1 MTTVQQR
8 MAAGVVWMVAARIAD
23 RAIGVVSM
31 LVLARLLLPD
41 DFGLVAMATAIGAVL
56 DLLGAFNF
64 DLALIQRKDANKS
77 DYDTVWTFN
86 VMFGCFCAVSL
97 LLLAA
102 PAAVFY
108 REPRLDLVMCALALV
123 YFVDGFTNVG
133 IVDFRKELRFRDE
146 FAFIMYRRVIT
157 FVATIACALWL
168 RSYWALVAGM
178 LVGRLS
184 GLYLSYR
191 MSGYRPTLALSAAG
205 RLFHFSKWLFLNNV
219 LLFLSRSGPNFIIG
233 RMNGASGLGVYTLAY
248 EISNLP
254 TTELVAPI
262 SRATFPGF
270 SKMHDTGL
278 IATSYVKLLGIIA
291 LLILPIGIGI
301 AAVAEPLVQFALG
314 PQWEAAIPLI
324 ELLAIYGAIS
334 ATQANNGIV
343 WMALGRPR
351 DVAMSVSLFL
361 ILFAPLL
368 YFLLLNVGV
377 LGAGYAYLIAYLL
390 HLPFV
395 VWNTKRL
402 LALPWLAFAQP
413 LWRPTLGVIAMYS
426 GVKALDDLL
435 VAAPAAIRLCAECL
449 LGATIY
455 AALVLALW
463 VAAGRPIG
471 AERFCLQRVFRL
483 RADAA

>member
-1 MTTVQQR
+1 MMSVQQR
-8 MAAGVVWMVAARIAD
+8 TAAGIIWMVAGRITD
-23 RAIGVVSM
+23 RAIGVASM

-64 DLALIQRKDANKS
+64 DLALIQRKDAGKS
-77 DYDTVWTFN
+77 EYDTVWTFN
-86 VMFGCFCAVSL
+86 VIFGCVCAVSL

-102 PAAVFY
+102 PAAAFY
-108 REPRLDLVMCALALV
+108 REPRLDVVMYALALV

-133 IVDFRKELRFRDE
+133 IVDFRKELNFRDE
-146 FAFIMYRRVIT
+146 FAFTTYRRLVT
-157 FVATIACALWL
+157 FVVTIACALWL
-168 RSYWALVAGM
+168 RSYWALIAGI

-191 MSGYRPTLALSAAG
+191 MSAYRPALALSAAG
-205 RLFHFSKWLFLNNV
+205 TLFHFSKWLFLNNI

-233 RMNGASGLGVYTLAY
+233 RMSGATGLGVYTLAY
-248 EISNLP
+248 EISNMP

-262 SRATFPGF
+262 TRATFPGF
-270 SKMHDTGL
+270 AKMHETSVM
-278 IATSYVKLLGIIA
+278 ATLYIKLLGIIA
-291 LLILPIGIGI
+291 LLILPMGVGI

-314 PQWEAAIPLI
+314 PQWEGAIPLI
-324 ELLAIYGAIS
+324 QLLAIYGAIS

-343 WMALGRPR
+343 WIALGRPR
-351 DVAMSVSLFL
+351 DVTITLSLFL

-368 YFLLLNVGV
+368 YFLLLHYDVR
-377 LGAGYAYLIAYLL
+377 GAGYAYLVAYVL

-402 LALPWLAFAQP
+402 LALPWLAFAQT
-413 LWRPTLGVIAMYS
+413 LWRPILGVVAMYTA
-426 GVKALDDLL
+426 VKALNGVLI
-435 VAAPAAIRLCAECL
+435 AAPVVLRLCAECL

-455 AALVLALW
+455 AASVLALW

-471 AERFCLQRVFRL
+471 AERFCLTRVRWL
-483 RADAA
+483 RPDAA